1 MVLYSVNAKLNLIY
15 IGKLMLLNT
24 KIYEHCYFQKHKR
37 GRFNIPPVDL
47 KYFQFFY
54 QFICICSFLNNEL

>member
-1 MVLYSVNAKLNLIY
+1 MLIKLNLYWKINY
-15 IGKLMLLNT
+15 VIVLNT

-47 KYFQFFY
+47 KYFQFFLSIY
-54 QFICICSFLNNEL
+54 MYM